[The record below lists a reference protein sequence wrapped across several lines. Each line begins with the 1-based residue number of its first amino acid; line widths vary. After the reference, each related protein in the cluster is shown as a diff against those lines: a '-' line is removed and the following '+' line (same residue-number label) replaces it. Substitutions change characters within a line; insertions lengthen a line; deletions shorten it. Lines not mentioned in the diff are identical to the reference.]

1 MTDSRRVLLK
11 VSGEWFSGAKEK
23 GFDEKTFASLT
34 ESLIEAKNQNIQIAL
49 VLGGG
54 KYL

>member
-34 ESLIEAKNQNIQIAL
+34 ESLIEAKNQKNSNCFSSR
-49 VLGGG
+49 GR